1 MTHFRLPISYLKKK
15 RTLPEELVTD
25 LELES
30 AAPNSLY
37 SKLCDS
43 KTSLGND
50 TIPLW
55 GQYFSWDKSY
65 LKDTQKL
72 LLDTI
77 PEPIQDTKDMIAT
90 FDDIKNSKTKKEND
104 VGFYAQYQYIEWE
117 FLRPLNN
124 NAQCLQWLSLYNMA
138 SPVIALMIPILFM
151 ILPFLILKMKG
162 IPITLSVYISTLK
175 VIFSKHQIGNMFTMS
190 SASWDKRIY
199 MLISLVFYIVQIYQ
213 NVMSCRSFY
222 KNMVTIHENTF
233 TIRKFI
239 THSISNMDNF
249 EKCTEQLKS
258 YTPFIQNMK
267 LHRNVLTKMKK
278 DLDKI
283 TPNKISVTKVF
294 EIGHVMKCFY
304 QLYTNKEYQ
313 DSLQYSLS
321 FAGYID
327 NINGIKNNIEKRY
340 IGKCKFSKKT
350 KFNKAYYPI
359 TEKEPVKNSY
369 HLDNQLLITGPNAAG
384 KTTILKTTIFNIIIS
399 QQIGYGYYESAS
411 IHLYHHLHCY
421 INIPDTSGRD
431 SLFQAEARRCKDIL
445 NNIEDFRKERHFC
458 IFDELYSG
466 TNPYE
471 AIGSATSFLK
481 YLNKYKNIDFIITT
495 HFLDLCKKLEVIDNI
510 TNKHMHIKKV
520 NDDFE
525 YTYELV
531 NGISSIKGGVK
542 VLRELGYPQEIIE
555 GTTEIIHNLNI

>member
-199 MLISLVFYIVQIYQ
+199 MLISLVFYIVQIY
-213 NVMSCRSFY
+213 
-222 KNMVTIHENTF
+222 IGEN
-233 TIRKFI
+233 
-239 THSISNMDNF
+239 
-249 EKCTEQLKS
+249 
-258 YTPFIQNMK
+258 
-267 LHRNVLTKMKK
+267 
-278 DLDKI
+278 
-283 TPNKISVTKVF
+283 
-294 EIGHVMKCFY
+294 
-304 QLYTNKEYQ
+304 
-313 DSLQYSLS
+313 
-321 FAGYID
+321 
-327 NINGIKNNIEKRY
+327 
-340 IGKCKFSKKT
+340 
-350 KFNKAYYPI
+350 
-359 TEKEPVKNSY
+359 
-369 HLDNQLLITGPNAAG
+369 
-384 KTTILKTTIFNIIIS
+384 
-399 QQIGYGYYESAS
+399 QI
-411 IHLYHHLHCY
+411 
-421 INIPDTSGRD
+421 
-431 SLFQAEARRCKDIL
+431 
-445 NNIEDFRKERHFC
+445 
-458 IFDELYSG
+458 
-466 TNPYE
+466 
-471 AIGSATSFLK
+471 
-481 YLNKYKNIDFIITT
+481 
-495 HFLDLCKKLEVIDNI
+495 
-510 TNKHMHIKKV
+510 
-520 NDDFE
+520 
-525 YTYELV
+525 
-531 NGISSIKGGVK
+531 
-542 VLRELGYPQEIIE
+542 
-555 GTTEIIHNLNI
+555 